1 MAPDYHRCN
10 SCKNE
15 KILNA
20 SKFKVH
26 LDGLLKTCLQCL
38 SKRKN
43 TYASK
48 KNLDKEN
55 LPDEEGSDDDGT
67 KIDDALEFVNMSPV
81 NLDAFLDNLSACDS
95 VRSVVARVDVARI
108 QSSDMRE
115 MADGVAKAVW
125 DCLKYRFM

>member
-1 MAPDYHRCN
+1 MAPGYPRCN

-20 SKFKVH
+20 SEFKVH
-26 LDGLLKTCLQCL
+26 LDGLSKTCLQCL

-55 LPDEEGSDDDGT
+55 LPDEEGLDDDST
-67 KIDDALEFVNMSPV
+67 EIDDASEFVNMSLLRLRPIQALQPWPEPV
-81 NLDAFLDNLSACDS
+81 S
-95 VRSVVARVDVARI
+95 I
-108 QSSDMRE
+108 
-115 MADGVAKAVW
+115 W
-125 DCLKYRFM
+125 

>member
-1 MAPDYHRCN
+1 M
-10 SCKNE
+10 
-15 KILNA
+15 

-26 LDGLLKTCLQCL
+26 LDGLSKTCLQCL

-55 LPDEEGSDDDGT
+55 LPNEEGSDDDST
-67 KIDDALEFVNMSPV
+67 EIDDASEFVNMSPV
-81 NLDAFLDNLSACDS
+81 NLDAFNLSACNS

-115 MADGVAKAVW
+115 MVDGVAKAVW
-125 DCLKYRFM
+125 DCLKYCFI